1 MTIHT
6 SRSNPILVDF
16 RSIYHETTPTIYQ
29 GYWEL
34 AEIWLE
40 LLDLDPN
47 MSEAI
52 NWGALA
58 GQVDQG
64 EIEHARSVFERLVHQ
79 QEEV

>member
-16 RSIYHETTPTIYQ
+16 RAIYNETTPTIYQ

-40 LLDLDPN
+40 LLDIDPG
-47 MSEAI
+47 MSESI

-58 GQVDQG
+58 GQVDAG
-64 EIEHARSVFERLVHQ
+64 EIRHARSVFERLVHQ
-79 QEEV
+79 QEES